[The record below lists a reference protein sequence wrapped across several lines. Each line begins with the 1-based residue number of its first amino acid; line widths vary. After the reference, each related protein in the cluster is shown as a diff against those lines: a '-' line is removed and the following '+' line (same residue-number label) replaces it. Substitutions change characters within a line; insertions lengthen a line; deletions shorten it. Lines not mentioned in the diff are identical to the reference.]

1 MFLPLLPKSTKKQI
15 FRKNRFFIAF
25 LLSLLYNELIAF
37 YRDGVFLRM
46 LDFIINERAGN
57 GKALS
62 AKNQIQKILEEKG
75 IPHRFHFTER
85 SKHAI
90 EISREICLAGG
101 TDVIA
106 MGGDGTMNE
115 VLNGLT
121 NLETVRYG
129 IIPCGSGND
138 FAGSA
143 NIPLD
148 VSAALDIIL
157 NGTTKPTDFLVC
169 DGVRGLN
176 AIGTG
181 IDVEILRRC
190 EKSKILKGKLKYF
203 NSLLIS
209 LIKFKFYEFFN
220 EKLPPE
226 QKKARKTLIVCCGN
240 GKKIGGGIPI
250 CPEASIDDGK
260 MDLVIVNELKRIRI
274 PGALIK
280 LMKGKILKED
290 FCDFSLED
298 DVSFSF
304 SNSPAIQIDG
314 EIYENLK
321 FDIHVEKRKLNLYRP

>member
-1 MFLPLLPKSTKKQI
+1 
-15 FRKNRFFIAF
+15 
-25 LLSLLYNELIAF
+25 
-37 YRDGVFLRM
+37 M

-62 AKNQIQKILEEKG
+62 VKNQIHKILEEKR
-75 IPHRFHFTER
+75 IEHRFHSTER

-90 EISREICLAGG
+90 ELTRKACEDGA

-106 MGGDGTMNE
+106 IGGDGTANE

-138 FAGSA
+138 FAVTA
-143 NIPLD
+143 NIPFVIND
-148 VSAALDIIL
+148 ALDLIL
-157 NGTTKPTDFLVC
+157 RGKTKATDFLVC
-169 DGVRGLN
+169 DGIRGLN

-190 EKSKILKGKLKYF
+190 EKNKFLKGKLKYF

-226 QKKARKTLIVCCGN
+226 QKKARKALIVCCGN

-260 MDLVIVNELKRIRI
+260 MDLIIVNQLKRIRI
-274 PGALIK
+274 PGALVK
-280 LMKGKILKED
+280 LMRGNILKED
-290 FCDFSLED
+290 FCEFSLED

-314 EIYENLK
+314 EIYEGLK
-321 FDIHVEKRKLNLYRP
+321 FNVRVEKGKLNLYRP

>member
-1 MFLPLLPKSTKKQI
+1 
-15 FRKNRFFIAF
+15 
-25 LLSLLYNELIAF
+25 
-37 YRDGVFLRM
+37 
-46 LDFIINERAGN
+46 
-57 GKALS
+57 
-62 AKNQIQKILEEKG
+62 
-75 IPHRFHFTER
+75 
-85 SKHAI
+85 
-90 EISREICLAGG
+90 
-101 TDVIA
+101 

-226 QKKARKTLIVCCGN
+226 QKKARKTLIDCCGN